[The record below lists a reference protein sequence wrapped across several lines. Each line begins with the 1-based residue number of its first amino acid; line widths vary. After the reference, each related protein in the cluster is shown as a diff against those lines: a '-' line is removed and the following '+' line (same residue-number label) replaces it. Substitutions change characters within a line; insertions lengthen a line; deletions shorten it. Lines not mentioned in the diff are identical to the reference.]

1 MKSYLVVCWLYMML
15 LDIFPD
21 TFQVASVLVQPI
33 PTLSQDVVVP
43 VTTNTVY
50 LQKPF
55 CYFQT
60 VSDPLCDSPNTC
72 SVWLVSALSTAKG
85 TFDSD
90 KTAQGFVNVSPYPT
104 AFSPGAKNYFMTKL
118 NPQTD
123 YPCPPFSTP
132 TTFQVGAEGT
142 CSSANCNGVLPN
154 GSTMSFKYVL
164 VSADNTLVAETN
176 WSDNITLNTVKDPNS
191 LGSGYAGRSAAM
203 VVITAILAT
212 AAALLLLLLL
222 IALILACCY
231 SRGKTQSSGARRQ
244 TSLIGSLRIPS
255 YDLHHLKKPSPY
267 DNPVYEQDL
276 RRKYTTNPTLP
287 QKTTTVIT
295 TVNSDSPGTITTQKM

>member
-1 MKSYLVVCWLYMML
+1 MKSYLVVCWLCMML
-15 LDIFPD
+15 LEIFPV
-21 TFQVASVLVQPI
+21 TCRVARAVVEPI

-60 VSDPLCDSPNTC
+60 IGDPLCNAPNPCT
-72 SVWLVSALSTAKG
+72 VWLVSALSTAKD

-90 KTAQGFVNVSPYPT
+90 KTIPGFVNASPYPT
-104 AFSPGAKNYFMTKL
+104 AFSPGMKNYFMTQL

-123 YPCPPFSTP
+123 YPCPPYNTP
-132 TTFQVGAEGT
+132 TTFLVGAEGT
-142 CSSANCNGVLPN
+142 CTGANCNGILPT
-154 GSTMSFKYVL
+154 GSTMSFKYVY
-164 VSADNTLVAETN
+164 VSVNNALVAETN
-176 WSDNITLNTVKDPNS
+176 WSDNIALKTVKDPNS

-231 SRGKTQSSGARRQ
+231 SRGKTQSNGVRRQ
-244 TSLIGSLRIPS
+244 PSLIGSLRIPS

-276 RRKYTTNPTLP
+276 ERKYTRTLP
-287 QKTTTVIT
+287 QNNTTIIH
-295 TVNSDSPGTITTQKM
+295 TVNSDSPGTITMQKM